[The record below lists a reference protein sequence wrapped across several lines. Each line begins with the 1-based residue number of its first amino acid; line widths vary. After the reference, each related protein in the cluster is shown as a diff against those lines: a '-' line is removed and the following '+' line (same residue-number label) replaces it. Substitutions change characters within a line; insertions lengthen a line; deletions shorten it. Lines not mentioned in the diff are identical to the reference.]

1 MLKNIFP
8 SEESFNNAKAL
19 TYMLN
24 LNPLMDENHRKLLL
38 YTQDG
43 NTPPP
48 KDTVEMYHTLDVAN
62 VPTSMIRNE

>member
-1 MLKNIFP
+1 
-8 SEESFNNAKAL
+8 
-19 TYMLN
+19 
-24 LNPLMDENHRKLLL
+24 MDENHRKLLL